1 MMLGLAGF
9 VVAAAAAAAAAE
21 ARICYDAAGNFADP
35 ESRELHSLSDS

>member
-9 VVAAAAAAAAAE
+9 VVAAAAAAAE
-21 ARICYDAAGNFADP
+21 TRICYDAAGNFADP